1 MESVQ
6 GNLSCECV
14 TKNRPIYGQ
23 NIISTQIDLTL
34 IFNQV
39 DNECLEPEVFMES
52 TQVKTGAEGIAQV
65 SDSNEQH
72 AIQVCQ
78 SIAAKRINQKLSRV
92 SNRELKRNHKEN

>member
-1 MESVQ
+1 M
-6 GNLSCECV
+6 
-14 TKNRPIYGQ
+14 
-23 NIISTQIDLTL
+23 
-34 IFNQV
+34 
-39 DNECLEPEVFMES
+39 DNECLELEVFMES

-92 SNRELKRNHKEN
+92 SNRELKRNHKENWLFWECYEERYYPLFSGYMAVMQI

>member
-1 MESVQ
+1 M
-6 GNLSCECV
+6 
-14 TKNRPIYGQ
+14 
-23 NIISTQIDLTL
+23 
-34 IFNQV
+34 
-39 DNECLEPEVFMES
+39 DNECLELEVFMES

-92 SNRELKRNHKEN
+92 SNRELKRSRKENWLFWECYEERYYWLFSGYMAVMQI